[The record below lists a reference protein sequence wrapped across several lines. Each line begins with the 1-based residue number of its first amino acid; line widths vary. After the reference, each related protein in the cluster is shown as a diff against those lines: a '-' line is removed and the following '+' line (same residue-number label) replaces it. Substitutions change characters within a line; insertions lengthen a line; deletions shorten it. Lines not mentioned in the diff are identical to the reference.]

1 MKKFLALLSVSVSFF
16 AFGGDEAPRYA
27 VVDFTS
33 TPEGAQVFINGESRN
48 KTPFKISDLKPA
60 STYHVRMEL
69 DDYEPYD
76 AVIKP
81 LEGYNEPVFA
91 KLNPL
96 KGILLV
102 TSEPEGAEISLNGYS
117 LGETPRLVTTL
128 ETKDSYTLVLKK
140 TGYLDN
146 KIEIRFNGRRPLVRN
161 VKLVLNSGVANIASE
176 PEGAE
181 VVLNGISR
189 GHTPVVVSEIPNGR
203 MSLILKKNGYKTIS
217 QEIAINAGDRPNLHY
232 TLEPLPGRI
241 NLTSVP
247 SGARFYINGEPRG
260 AGPLSIGEVKPGTY
274 TIKAEMDGCDSV
286 SREIVVD
293 NGATVNEEFRLLSN
307 LAKLEV
313 RTKPSGI
320 LVEVDGRKYGRTK
333 GTGDASRW
341 SESLIIPALKA
352 GEHTVRLSSR
362 GFAEV
367 VTHPVLKVSSTTPIA
382 VPMVAV
388 FTPDVRIMTATE
400 TIDGVMKNSTGT
412 YITLE
417 VKSGV
422 QRTIQKENIRD
433 IQYLDGRQ

>member
-1 MKKFLALLSVSVSFF
+1 MKKFLALLSVSASFF

-189 GHTPVVVSEIPNGR
+189 GHTPVVV
-203 MSLILKKNGYKTIS
+203 
-217 QEIAINAGDRPNLHY
+217 
-232 TLEPLPGRI
+232 
-241 NLTSVP
+241 
-247 SGARFYINGEPRG
+247 
-260 AGPLSIGEVKPGTY
+260 
-274 TIKAEMDGCDSV
+274 
-286 SREIVVD
+286 
-293 NGATVNEEFRLLSN
+293 
-307 LAKLEV
+307 
-313 RTKPSGI
+313 
-320 LVEVDGRKYGRTK
+320 
-333 GTGDASRW
+333 
-341 SESLIIPALKA
+341 
-352 GEHTVRLSSR
+352 
-362 GFAEV
+362 
-367 VTHPVLKVSSTTPIA
+367 
-382 VPMVAV
+382 
-388 FTPDVRIMTATE
+388 
-400 TIDGVMKNSTGT
+400 
-412 YITLE
+412 
-417 VKSGV
+417 
-422 QRTIQKENIRD
+422 
-433 IQYLDGRQ
+433 